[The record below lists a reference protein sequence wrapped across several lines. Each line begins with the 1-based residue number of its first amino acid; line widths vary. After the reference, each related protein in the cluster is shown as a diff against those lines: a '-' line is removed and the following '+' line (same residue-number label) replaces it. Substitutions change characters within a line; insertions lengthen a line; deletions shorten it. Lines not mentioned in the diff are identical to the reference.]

1 MIMKS
6 SRDNAYRSDMKSLGV
21 VVSLTILSTECNL
34 LMKESNFNL
43 YNIRPTYFSVWIV
56 TLTSSNI
63 NFIYSINYNASSSFD
78 FLWWGLSSIY
88 ERHLVSRKKRL
99 LDGWIYK
106 YMVVVLK
113 FGQEEKVMLVVLLFT
128 YKEL

>member
-1 MIMKS
+1 MKS

-78 FLWWGLSSIY
+78 FL
-88 ERHLVSRKKRL
+88 
-99 LDGWIYK
+99 
-106 YMVVVLK
+106 
-113 FGQEEKVMLVVLLFT
+113 
-128 YKEL
+128 